1 MSWIG
6 EQLRAVSDRAAWR
19 KRPCCAVLGGP
30 LLVFLILYTAA
41 PAEEAGLGQWFDGVR
56 RGTETPEVEYQS
68 PSTRLRQPRRLQP
81 AGSGGGP
88 IHQAAYQEMQPK
100 MQPGQHPSAS
110 APANGAEPLP
120 LPRRAAPGQSPVEA
134 AESQWHVEGQVPMSG
149 WDADVDIAQGANGRI
164 DRLVVRDASLSKVL
178 ALLAQTY
185 HLNIVASND
194 IDAVISITLRDV
206 ALEEALTAILS
217 VANYTWVD
225 RDGIILITSLTDT
238 AQLAPGVQG
247 REMQIFDL
255 DFASAATISEAINA
269 FLSPIGKMSVVESD
283 PTDNRRT
290 REMIVIE
297 DIPEAIARVAAYIEQ
312 VDCPPRQVQIE
323 AHILQV
329 TLRDNE
335 KNGVDFNA
343 LARIAG
349 ARLNIGS
356 VGFVPD
362 PTDAN
367 KGFYA
372 TLTGGDL
379 TGIIRLL
386 QTTTDTKTLGSP
398 KVLVLNQQEA
408 TIHVGEDLGYQT
420 TVTSELQS
428 TQAPQFLQVG
438 VLLNIRP
445 RITRDGRVLLHVR
458 PEVSTGAIDPLTQVP
473 NKKTTELE
481 TDVMLE
487 DGQGMIIGGLID
499 EQDHTAQNKIPY
511 LGDLWRVGFF
521 FRESEV
527 LKERKEVVIA
537 IVPRIQPYAADYE
550 DFEQGDLI
558 RAQTPLFQGP
568 LCYTDRPYDAHLPD
582 GKRVARPYIP
592 PRANLPKVNN
602 TPCNNCK
609 APWPQYYVPPKPYP
623 RQNFVD
629 EYANEYQAEQGAPCA
644 DENSGPGILQ
654 PETWGPQPEMAG
666 EYGPAESM
674 PAEGSYYAPGHDSII
689 SDQP

>member
-1 MSWIG
+1 MSWG
-6 EQLRAVSDRAAWR
+6 SEQLRAVSDRVVR
-19 KRPCCAVLGGP
+19 RVRPCCAILGGP
-30 LLVFLILYTAA
+30 LLVLVILVTAA
-41 PAEEAGLGQWFDGVR
+41 PAEEAGMGSSTMDVR
-56 RGTETPEVEYQS
+56 RGVAVQ
-68 PSTRLRQPRRLQP
+68 
-81 AGSGGGP
+81 
-88 IHQAAYQEMQPK
+88 
-100 MQPGQHPSAS
+100 S
-110 APANGAEPLP
+110 APARTAPKVWRSPQMLHQLHSQQEMLPNEPVQQAGYQQVAYQQPQPQPTAAAPPAPTTAENLP
-120 LPRRAAPGQSPVEA
+120 LPPQMPGSQPMPN
-134 AESQWHVEGQVPMSG
+134 SQWQVEGQVPMSG
-149 WDADVDIAQGANGRI
+149 WDANVDIIQGANGRI

-194 IDAVISITLRDV
+194 LDAVISITLRDV

-217 VANYTWVD
+217 VANYTWVN
-225 RDGIILITSLTDT
+225 RDGIILITSLADST
-238 AQLAPGVQG
+238 LAPGVQG
-247 REMQIFDL
+247 RHMQIFDL
-255 DFASAATISEAINA
+255 DFASASTISEAITG
-269 FLSPIGKMSVVESD
+269 FLSPIGKMSIVESD

-408 TIHVGEDLGYQT
+408 KIHVGEDLGYQT

-428 TQAPQFLQVG
+428 TQAPQFLQIG

-481 TDVMLE
+481 TDVMLR
-487 DGQGMIIGGLID
+487 DGEGMIIGGLID

-527 LKERKEVVIA
+527 LKERKEVIIA

-550 DFEQGDLI
+550 DFEEGELI

-568 LCYTDRPYDAHLPD
+568 LCYTDRPFDAHLPD

-592 PRANLPKVNN
+592 PRANLPAVNN
-602 TPCNNCK
+602 NPCNNCK
-609 APWPQYYVPPKPYP
+609 APWPNYYIPQKPYP
-623 RQNFVD
+623 QQNFVD
-629 EYANEYQAEQGAPCA
+629 EYR
-644 DENSGPGILQ
+644 
-654 PETWGPQPEMAG
+654 G
-666 EYGPAESM
+666 EYGPGDCAEPRA
-674 PAEGSYYAPGHDSII
+674 PAPLEVFVPSGEGPQVYQPGGYPGEVSNGGVSDGSYDGEFI